1 MEKITSIIHLP
12 AQSGK
17 TRKMTELINRWKNIM
32 SISESSSSNINI
44 IFTSN
49 TKLLAKQTE
58 KRIHDEVDKAATI
71 SDSDFDISTISDLS
85 DYDEVDDDS
94 LSISIDIDNESSS
107 NNTIA
112 WTHYKKGKQLSVN
125 DMFFKVTSDDE
136 NEINNIICCTN
147 KTRMKHVLEL
157 IVKLNNKYERRNLH
171 KNLNIWIDEADACIS
186 TWEKFYTECDKF
198 GLVQSG
204 FLQNIVL
211 ISATMF
217 QVYKRLHSI
226 GIEPNLRTYENT
238 HAPTYHGYHESNI
251 CLDYSKNARE
261 SADNYLEN
269 ILQNQSELLSP
280 GIRLFAPGNK
290 FRQSHE
296 QVCEVLIRY
305 GFNVLII
312 NGPNKEF
319 RMNDGTVICI
329 SNELDEKLEIANI
342 LNNKYH
348 ELEMYKKPFAVT
360 GNLCIGRGI
369 TFASKINNNE
379 FMFTHAVIPEVTNGD
394 EGYQIVSRCCGN
406 IKTFDTYAIPKIFIS
421 EHSDELIRQ
430 QERIA
435 INFAKKYFVEG
446 TVEPTIKVTP
456 QLLKDVYGEENF
468 KTKKHRQKKTKE
480 EKEEEQKFNA
490 GLDGDMTEFHTLQD
504 ANEFC
509 KKIKPDSRAE
519 QEITFREHKDENKP
533 FVCSTTK
540 NKQKYSYDEFM
551 AKMGNAS
558 KKSALNYEDLKAG
571 KVSKVIKPVYNEDGS
586 VVWIVRWAVHK
597 ELNKTAY
604 DTILEEIKNNKKII
618 NKK

>member
-1 MEKITSIIHLP
+1 MEKITMENITMEKITSIIHLP

-58 KRIHDEVDKAATI
+58 KRIHDEVDVDKVTT
-71 SDSDFDISTISDLS
+71 SYSDISTISDLS
-85 DYDEVDDDS
+85 DDDEADDDT
-94 LSISIDIDNESSS
+94 LSISIDTIDYEI

-112 WTHYKKGKQLSVN
+112 WTHSKKCKLSVN
-125 DMFFKVTSDDE
+125 DMFSKVTSDDE

-147 KTRMKHVLEL
+147 KTRMKHVLDL
-157 IVKLNNKYERRNLH
+157 IVKLNKKYEKKNLQ

-186 TWEKFYTECDKF
+186 TWEKFYTKCDEF
-198 GLVQSG
+198 GLVQTG

-217 QVYKRLHSI
+217 RVYEHLHSV

-238 HAPTYHGYHESNI
+238 HAPTYHGYHESLI
-251 CLDYSKNARE
+251 CLDYSKNANKP
-261 SADNYLEN
+261 DNHLEN
-269 ILQNQSELLSP
+269 ILQKQSELLSP

-290 FRQSHE
+290 SRQSHE

-329 SNELDEKLEIANI
+329 SDELDEKLEIANI

-360 GNLCIGRGI
+360 GHLCIGRGI

-379 FMFTHAVIPEVTNGD
+379 FMFTHAVIPEVINGD

-421 EHSDELIRQ
+421 KRSDDLIRE

-435 INFAKKYFVEG
+435 IDFAKKYFVEG
-446 TVEPTIKVTP
+446 IVEPTIKVTP
-456 QLLKDVYGEENF
+456 QLLKDVYGKENY
-468 KTKKHRQKKTKE
+468 KTKKETKE
-480 EKEEEQKFNA
+480 EKEKEQRFKVDIV
-490 GLDGDMTEFHTLQD
+490 GRMTEFDTLKA
-504 ANEFC
+504 ANAFC
-509 KKIKPDSRAE
+509 KQIKKGARE
-519 QEITFREHKDENKP
+519 EKEISFIENGQ
-533 FVCSTTK
+533 FVCSTTEK
-540 NKQKYSYDEFM
+540 GMKKYSYDEFM
-551 AKMGNAS
+551 AKMANTNIYAT
-558 KKSALNYEDLKAG
+558 LNMKDLKGG
-571 KVSKVIKPVYNEDGS
+571 KVSKVIKPVYNDDGN

-597 ELNKTAY
+597 DHINGNKR
-604 DTILEEIKNNKKII
+604 ILEELEK
-618 NKK
+618 

>member
-17 TRKMTELINRWKNIM
+17 TRKMTELINKWKNIM

-58 KRIHDEVDKAATI
+58 KRIHDEVDVDKATSY
-71 SDSDFDISTISDLS
+71 SDLDISTISDLS
-85 DYDEVDDDS
+85 DDDEADDDT
-94 LSISIDIDNESSS
+94 LSISIDTINNEI

-112 WTHYKKGKQLSVN
+112 WTHSKKCKLSVN
-125 DMFFKVTSDDE
+125 DMFSKVTSDDE

-147 KTRMKHVLEL
+147 KTRMKHVLDL
-157 IVKLNNKYERRNLH
+157 IVKLNKKYEKHNLQ
-171 KNLNIWIDEADACIS
+171 KNLNVWIDEADSCIS
-186 TWEKFYTECDKF
+186 TWEKFYTKCDET

-217 QVYKRLHSI
+217 KVYQHLHSV

-238 HAPTYHGYHESNI
+238 HAPTYHGYHESLI
-251 CLDYSKNARE
+251 CLDYSKNANKP
-261 SADNYLEN
+261 DNHLEN
-269 ILQNQSELLSP
+269 ILQKQSELLSP

-290 FRQSHE
+290 SRQSHE

-329 SNELDEKLEIANI
+329 SDELDEKLEIANI

-360 GNLCIGRGI
+360 GHLCIGRGI

-379 FMFTHAVIPEVTNGD
+379 FMFTHAVIPEVINGD

-421 EHSDELIRQ
+421 KRSDDLIRE

-435 INFAKKYFVEG
+435 IDFAKKYFVEG
-446 TVEPTIKVTP
+446 IVEPTIKVTP
-456 QLLKDVYGEENF
+456 QLLKDVYGKENY
-468 KTKKHRQKKTKE
+468 KTKKETKE
-480 EKEEEQKFNA
+480 EKEKEQRFKA
-490 GLDGDMTEFHTLQD
+490 DIVGRMTEFDTLKA
-504 ANEFC
+504 ANAFC
-509 KKIKPDSRAE
+509 KQIKKGARE
-519 QEITFREHKDENKP
+519 EKEISFIENGQ
-533 FVCSTTK
+533 FVCSTTEK
-540 NKQKYSYDEFM
+540 GMKKYSYDEFM
-551 AKMGNAS
+551 AKMANTNIYAT
-558 KKSALNYEDLKAG
+558 LNMKDLKDG
-571 KVSKVIKPVYNEDGS
+571 KVSKVIKPVYNDNGN

-597 ELNKTAY
+597 DHINGNKI
-604 DTILEEIKNNKKII
+604 ILEELEK
-618 NKK
+618 